1 MAQPCP
7 ACEHVAIAAI
17 ITPKSTDSSS
27 STRHA
32 DLPPSSRNVFFSV
45 SLAATMIALPTGV
58 EPVNVIMSTF
68 GSVVITTPVST
79 LLDVSTLTTPA
90 GMSVFS
96 AISLPRASVISG
108 VSGAPLSTT
117 VQPAASAG
125 ASLARLSWVG

>member
-1 MAQPCP
+1 
-7 ACEHVAIAAI
+7 
-17 ITPKSTDSSS
+17 
-27 STRHA
+27 
-32 DLPPSSRNVFFSV
+32 
-45 SLAATMIALPTGV
+45 
-58 EPVNVIMSTF
+58 MSTF

-108 VSGAPLSTT
+108 VSGAPFSTT